1 MPFADKYFSRQT
13 DFSPFVT
20 SIPCSDLG
28 IVVMIP
34 CHREPFVVE
43 TLKSLSGCKRP
54 PCAVEIIVVV
64 NASADATP
72 DVQAENMAT
81 LEAIRQWKVT
91 PEGEKLAVHILH
103 LPSMP
108 PKHAGVGLARKVG
121 MDEAAWRFNLLN
133 RPEGIIVSLDADA
146 RVEKNYLTVIYE
158 YFQQNAPSGAASV
171 YFEHDDTDP
180 LFSLPLDERIA
191 GYELHLRYLVQAMRF
206 AGLPY
211 AYHTVGSSFAVRAG
225 LYISHGGMNR
235 RQAGEDFYFLH
246 KIIPDTPF
254 GEINNTVIRLS
265 PRPSDRVP
273 FGTGAAVGKMI
284 ATGSF
289 EFATYR
295 FSFFQALRTLTDNL
309 RRCVAEGKTCDPEV
323 MMLHLPYS
331 MQDELRL
338 MGIHEALAE
347 IAANT
352 THTKSFVKRFFKW
365 FDAFRM
371 VKLANVLHMGENGR
385 VPVGPEAALL
395 LMELKGETYT
405 HANQKSL
412 LALYRTLDRQGWVN
426 LLR

>member
-1 MPFADKYFSRQT
+1 MSFADKYFSRQAG
-13 DFSPFVT
+13 FSPLI
-20 SIPCSDLG
+20 SIPPGSDLG
-28 IVVMIP
+28 MVVMIP
-34 CHREPFVVE
+34 CHCEPLVVE
-43 TLKSLSGCKRP
+43 TLKSLAGCIKP

-64 NASADATP
+64 NASKDASP
-72 DVQAENMAT
+72 DMQAENLAT
-81 LEAIRQWKVT
+81 LESIRQWKAT
-91 PEGEKLAVHILH
+91 PEGEKLIVHVLN

-108 PKHAGVGLARKVG
+108 PKHAGVGLARKYG

-133 RPEGIIVSLDADA
+133 LPGGIIVSLDADA
-146 RVEKNYLTVIYE
+146 RVEENYLTSIYN
-158 YFQQNAPSGAASV
+158 YFKNTTHSGAASV
-171 YFEHDDTDP
+171 YFEHDETDP

-191 GYELHLRYLVQAMRF
+191 GYELHLRYLVQAMRY

-246 KIIPDTPF
+246 KIIPDTLY
-254 GEINNTVIRLS
+254 GEINDTVIRLS

-323 MMLHLPYS
+323 IMLHLPDS

-352 THTKSFVKRFFKW
+352 TYAKSFVKRFFKW

-395 LMELKGETYT
+395 LMELNGETYT
-405 HANQKSL
+405 QANQKSL
-412 LALYRTLDRQGWVN
+412 LALYRRLDRQGWVN